1 MGKTASPRS
10 VEAAAPE
17 PNRPEGAPASEP
29 DLAGL
34 SRAALAAM
42 AEAGREV
49 IDCYRVLA
57 KSGDTVVGELL
68 RGEGDFYEWTHYPK
82 GDVYDFESHAQY
94 YYHAHPKAERPGEHG
109 HFHTFLRPKGMPKGI
124 RPAPVVGYAPQA
136 DANDALSHL
145 VAISMSH
152 GGQAVQLFTTN
163 RWVTGETW
171 YAARDVIAMLDSF
184 VVDLARPSWPVN
196 RWITAML
203 RLFRP
208 QIEALL
214 IERDR
219 VVAAWQRRYPKDDVF
234 EDRRLEVAAKVEISA
249 EEQMRR
255 VAAALRR
262 HRR

>member
-1 MGKTASPRS
+1 MGKTSSPRS
-10 VEAAAPE
+10 AEAAAPE
-17 PNRPEGAPASEP
+17 HNRPQGAPASEP

-34 SRAALAAM
+34 SRAALSAM

-57 KSGDTVVGELL
+57 KSGDNVVGELL

-82 GDVYDFESHAQY
+82 GDVYDFESNAQY
-94 YYHAHPKAERPGEHG
+94 YYHAHPKAERRGEHG

-124 RPAPVVGYAPQA
+124 RPAPVVGYVPPA

-145 VAISMSH
+145 VAISMSN
-152 GGQAVQLFTTN
+152 GGDAIQLFTTN

-171 YAARDVIAMLDSF
+171 YAARDVIAMLHSF
-184 VVDLARPSWPVN
+184 AIDLARPSWPVN

-219 VVAAWQRRYPKDDVF
+219 AVAAWQRRYPKDDVF
-234 EDRRLEVAAKVEISA
+234 EDRRLEVAAKAEISA
-249 EEQMRR
+249 EDQMRR
-255 VAAALRR
+255 IAAALRR